1 MIKTFRREMLIKPQ
15 EQLLAKGEGLSEFL
29 REQKY
34 EELKLLYK
42 LYKEEQDS
50 LGPIAYKF
58 REFIGN
64 KGTDLLK
71 AVELHHDGKLLGLK
85 EIL

>member
-1 MIKTFRREMLIKPQ
+1 MLIKPQ

-34 EELKLLYK
+34 DDLKLLYK
-42 LYKEEQDS
+42 LYKEEQNS

-58 REFIGN
+58 REFIAN

-71 AVELHHDGKLLGLK
+71 AVELYHDGKLLGLK
-85 EIL
+85 EILQ